1 MKNIFLLLTASLLI
15 LSCKNETEKPE
26 ISDGNST
33 STTSKDMDLAQ
44 KVADQAGLKAWN
56 DVETVKFTFNVSK
69 NGDTLSSRKWTW
81 NPKTDAVQLVSKGE
95 TVSYSR
101 NKNIDSL
108 YIGTDRTFI
117 NDFYWLF
124 PAFKLVWDEGTR
136 ISYPTDNLIKLE
148 YTGDGGY
155 TPGDRY
161 DLTIDNNNDI
171 SEWSYFRAGADLTD
185 MTTSFENYEDY
196 NGIRI
201 ARDHKTPDGNLNIF
215 FTDIEIIKNTEQ

>member
-1 MKNIFLLLTASLLI
+1 MTVSLLI
-15 LSCKNETEKPE
+15 FSCKNETGKVENPE
-26 ISDGNST
+26 VSQTSDMEED
-33 STTSKDMDLAQ
+33 TTLTQ
-44 KVADQAGLKAWN
+44 KVADRAGLSAWS

-81 NPKTDAVQLVSKGE
+81 NPKTNAVELVSKGE
-95 TVSYSR
+95 TVNYSR
-101 NKNIDSL
+101 KKNIDSL

-117 NDFYWLF
+117 NDVYWLL
-124 PAFKLVWDEGTR
+124 PAFKLVWDQGTQ
-136 ISYPTDNLIKLE
+136 ISYPNDNLIKLE

-161 DLTIDNNNDI
+161 DLTIDENNDI

-185 MTTSFENYEDY
+185 MTTSFENYENY

-201 ARDHKTPDGNLNIF
+201 ARDHKTPDGSLNIF
-215 FTDIEIIKNTEQ
+215 FTDIQIIKNTEE